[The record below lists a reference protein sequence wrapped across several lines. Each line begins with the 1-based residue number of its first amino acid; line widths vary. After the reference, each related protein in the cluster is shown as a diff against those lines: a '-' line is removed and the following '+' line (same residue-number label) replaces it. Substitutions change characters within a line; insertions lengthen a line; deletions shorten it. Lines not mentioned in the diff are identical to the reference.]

1 MRLMGTPWLTALI
14 LETSSL
20 WVCDA
25 GRVMSSTRSPRR
37 AQIDTFY
44 TCQHPEQFRIDWR
57 GFYERAE
64 ARTDA
69 VRTRWPHELDL
80 RYGASERQRL
90 DLYLPSSP
98 NSQQTRWPL
107 LLFLHG
113 GGFREGDPALYGYL
127 AEPYLQR
134 GIAFASVGYRL
145 IPESYLPATFGDVE
159 DVLAWALQNL
169 PDRGVDTA
177 RLALSGHSAGA
188 ILTAHLAVR
197 DDWLTERAL
206 PGDLIKA
213 AIPISGAYDFTGPD
227 DRHEF
232 FGPDADR
239 RDSSPIHRLSTTPP
253 PMLIAY
259 GSNEN
264 GPQYAADSQRLAEA
278 IRSRGGRADAL
289 ELAGMT
295 HADTADALGDASSPL
310 FASVMALLSST
321 GFAATAAA
329 V

>member
-1 MRLMGTPWLTALI
+1 
-14 LETSSL
+14 
-20 WVCDA
+20 
-25 GRVMSSTRSPRR
+25 MSSTRSPRR
-37 AQIDTFY
+37 AEIDAFY

-57 GFYERAE
+57 GFYVRAE

-80 RYGASERQRL
+80 EYGASERQRL
-90 DLYLPSSP
+90 DLYLPSTPS
-98 NSQQTRWPL
+98 SQQTGWPL

-145 IPESYLPATFGDVE
+145 TPESYLPSTFGDVE
-159 DVLAWALQNL
+159 AVLAWALQNL
-169 PDRGVDTA
+169 PDRGVDTE
-177 RLALSGHSAGA
+177 RLALTGHSAGA

-197 DDWLTERAL
+197 DDWLHQRAL
-206 PGDLIKA
+206 PSDLIKA
-213 AIPISGAYDFTGPD
+213 AIPISGVYDFTAPD
-227 DRHEF
+227 DRHDF
-232 FGPDADR
+232 FAPGADR
-239 RDSSPIHRLSTTPP
+239 SDSSPIHRLSTNTPP

-259 GSNEN
+259 GSDEN
-264 GPQYAADSQRLAEA
+264 GPQYGADSRRLAEA
-278 IRSRGGRADAL
+278 IRSRGGRADAQA
-289 ELAGMT
+289 LAGMT

-310 FASVMALLSST
+310 FASVMALLSRT
-321 GFAATAAA
+321 GVAASTAA